1 MAKRTPT
8 TQDMLRE
15 QLAAAVAETHR
26 LNADADP
33 DEVERYV
40 TAIGEQVR
48 QKLYE
53 ESRRNR
59 RDTSNS

>member
-8 TQDMLRE
+8 QQELLRE

-26 LNADADP
+26 LDADADP

-40 TAIGEQVR
+40 TAIGEEVR
-48 QKLYE
+48 KEFYAE
-53 ESRRNR
+53 RRRNR
-59 RDTSNS
+59 RHTGNG

>member
-8 TQDMLRE
+8 KQELLRE
-15 QLAAAVAETHR
+15 QLAAAVAETHL

-40 TAIGEQVR
+40 TAIGEEVR
-48 QKLYE
+48 RELYE
-53 ESRRNR
+53 EKLRNR
-59 RDTSNS
+59 RHTSNG